1 MANIL
6 SDVGSIVSS
15 GFDWAESAVDFITG
29 TPLVLFFTLIGL
41 VGIGIGLVKRAIS

>member
-6 SDVGSIVSS
+6 SDVSSIVTA

-29 TPLVLFFTLIGL
+29 QPLVLLFTLIGL